1 MKKIILSLL
10 AGGCMLSSCE
20 SMWEDTLNAPTQ
32 STMDEQVIYSSAE
45 LAEPAVM
52 AIIQS
57 FCETNSYRGRFLVYY
72 GTNTDFEW
80 YNTGE
85 KSTDD
90 KARLSNYSTTATN
103 GQMNTSNNHY
113 AKAYEGIERANRCIE
128 SLRKYADLEHDAA
141 LRQLLGEALTLRSVY
156 YLDLVKAY
164 GDVPARFEPI
174 NNNNMYVGKSDRDVI
189 YLQLLNDLLEAE
201 DLVAWP
207 NESEVT
213 KSVERVSKAFVKGLR
228 ARVALYAGGYS
239 QRPDGTIRLSN
250 NEELAQDKM
259 YKIAMDECLD
269 IINKG
274 CNQLG
279 TFEGT
284 FRKFNK
290 EDLSAGSEEMWEIP
304 FSEGRGRVI
313 FDLGL
318 PHKTKDKYTSQAKG
332 GTVGPTPT
340 AFYKYDPEDVRRD
353 ITCIPYYWNNGKQ
366 EPNKVSQWY
375 FGKYRYEWLP
385 RIVTSTNDDGLN
397 WMYMRYADVILM
409 AAEAINYFEGPTGAN
424 NAKKYLSMIVDRSLP
439 AAKAQS
445 YMAAASASKE
455 SFQNAIM
462 EQRGLEFCGEML
474 RKADLIRWN
483 KLGVTLAAEKE
494 NMTELMNRTGIFAT
508 LPNNI
513 YWKTGA
519 DGETAEIYGLELN
532 HTDEEG
538 ATIANAT
545 KKSWNGDWT
554 DKINGLYINN
564 PDDYQFWPI
573 WQTFINASNGL
584 ITNDYNY

>member
-1 MKKIILSLL
+1 MKKILFPLFVV
-10 AGGCMLSSCE
+10 GCMLTSCE
-20 SMWEDTLNAPTQ
+20 SMWEDTLDSPTK

-72 GTNTDFEW
+72 GMNTDFEW
-80 YNTGE
+80 YNTSE
-85 KSTDD
+85 KTTDD
-90 KARLSNYSTTATN
+90 KARLSNYSATATN

-113 AKAYEGIERANRCIE
+113 GKAYEGIERANRCIE
-128 SLRKYADLEHDAA
+128 SLRKYADLENDTQ
-141 LRQLLGEALTLRSVY
+141 LRQLLGEAITLRAVY

-164 GDVPARFEPI
+164 GDIPARFEPI
-174 NNNNMYVGKSDRDVI
+174 NNDNMYIPKSDRDTI
-189 YLQLLNDLLEAE
+189 YVHLLDDLLEAE

-207 NESEVT
+207 NETST
-213 KSVERVSKAFVKGLR
+213 TQSVERVSKSFVKALR

-250 NEELAQDKM
+250 TEKLSQDKM

-274 CNQLG
+274 CNELG
-279 TFEGT
+279 SFEDT
-284 FRKFNK
+284 FRQFNA
-290 EDLSAGSEEMWEIP
+290 ENLTAGREEIWEIP

-318 PHKTKDKYTSQAKG
+318 PHKTTDKYTKQAKG

-353 ITCIPYYWNNGKQ
+353 ITCIPYQWNNGIQ

-409 AAEAINYFEGPTGAN
+409 AAEAINYFEGPSGTN
-424 NAKKYLSMIVDRSLP
+424 DAKKYLAMIVDRALP
-439 AAKAQS
+439 AAKAS
-445 YMAAASASKE
+445 TYMAAASTDKDA
-455 SFQNAIM
+455 FQKAIV

-483 KLGVTLAAEKE
+483 MLGSTLAAEKQ
-494 NMTELMNRTGIFAT
+494 NMTDLMNREGKYAD
-508 LPNNI
+508 LPENI
-513 YWKTGA
+513 YWKTGE
-519 DGETAEIYGLELN
+519 DGETAEIYGLELGQ
-532 HTDEEG
+532 TDAEG
-538 ATIANAT
+538 AAIAGTT
-545 KKSWNGDWT
+545 KKSWNGDWS
-554 DKINGLYINN
+554 DKIAGLYVNN

>member
-1 MKKIILSLL
+1 MKRILFSLL
-10 AGGCMLSSCE
+10 AAGCMLTSCE
-20 SMWEDTLNAPTQ
+20 SLWEDTLDAPTK

-80 YNTGE
+80 FNTAE
-85 KSTDD
+85 KATDD
-90 KARLSNYSTTATN
+90 KARLSNYSTTPTN

-128 SLRKYADLEHDAA
+128 SLRKYADLKNDAA
-141 LRQLLGEALTLRSVY
+141 LRQLLGEAITLRSVY
-156 YLDLVKAY
+156 YLDLVKAF
-164 GDVPARFEPI
+164 GDIPARFEPI
-174 NNNNMYVGKSDRDVI
+174 NNSNMYIPKSDRDTI
-189 YLQLLNDLLEAE
+189 YVHLLNDLLEAE

-207 NESEVT
+207 NETAVT
-213 KSVERVSKAFVKGLR
+213 KSVERVSKSFVKALR

-239 QRPDGTIRLSN
+239 QRPDGTIRLSTTT
-250 NEELAQDKM
+250 ELAQDKM
-259 YKIAMDECLD
+259 YKIAMDECLS
-269 IINKG
+269 IIKKG
-274 CNQLG
+274 CNELG
-279 TFEGT
+279 RFEDT
-284 FRKFNK
+284 FRQFNA
-290 EDLSAGSEEMWEIP
+290 ENLSAGREEIWELP

-318 PHKTKDKYTSQAKG
+318 PHKTTDKYTKQAKG

-340 AFYKYDPEDVRRD
+340 AFYKYDPDDVRRD
-353 ITCIPYYWNNGKQ
+353 ITCIPYYWNNGIQ

-409 AAEAINYFEGPTGAN
+409 AAEAINYFEGPNGAN
-424 NAKKYLSMIVDRSLP
+424 DAKKYLAMIVERSLP
-439 AAKAQS
+439 AAKAS
-445 YMAAASASKE
+445 AYMATASASKE
-455 SFQNAIM
+455 AFQKAII

-483 KLGVTLAAEKE
+483 ILGSTLAAEKQ
-494 NMTELMNRTGIFAT
+494 NMTDLMNREGKYVE
-508 LPNNI
+508 LPENI

-519 DGETAEIYGLELN
+519 DGETAEIYGLELGQ
-532 HTDEEG
+532 TDEEG
-538 ATIANAT
+538 AAISGTT
-545 KKSWNGDWT
+545 KKSWKTDWS
-554 DKINGLYINN
+554 DKIAGLYVNN

>member
-1 MKKIILSLL
+1 
-10 AGGCMLSSCE
+10 MLSSCE
-20 SMWEDTLNAPTQ
+20 SLWEDTLDAPTK
-32 STMDEQVIYSSAE
+32 STMDEEVIYSSAE

-52 AIIQS
+52 SIIQS

-80 YNTGE
+80 YNTSE
-85 KSTDD
+85 KNTDD
-90 KARLSNYSTTATN
+90 KARLSNYSTTPTN
-103 GQMNTSNNHY
+103 SQMNNSNNHY
-113 AKAYEGIERANRCIE
+113 AKAYEGIERANRCIS
-128 SLRKYADLEHDAA
+128 SLRKYADLEHDSA
-141 LRQLLGEALTLRSVY
+141 LRQLLGEALTLRAVY
-156 YLDLVKAY
+156 YLDLVKAF
-164 GDVPARFEPI
+164 GDIPARFEPI
-174 NNNNMYVGKSDRDVI
+174 NNNNMYVPKSDRDVI

-201 DLVAWP
+201 NLVAWP

-213 KSVERVSKAFVKGLR
+213 KSVERVSKSFVKALR
-228 ARVALYAGGYS
+228 ARIALYAGGYS
-239 QRPDGTIRLSN
+239 QRPDGTIRLST
-250 NEELAQDKM
+250 NEELSQDKM

-269 IINKG
+269 IIKKG
-274 CNQLG
+274 CNTLG
-279 TFEGT
+279 SFENTF
-284 FRKFNK
+284 KQFNA
-290 EDLSAGSEEMWEIP
+290 EDLTAGREEIWEIP

-318 PHKTKDKYTSQAKG
+318 PHKTADKYTKQAKG

-353 ITCIPYYWNNGKQ
+353 ITCIPYLWNNGKQ

-409 AAEAINYFEGPTGAN
+409 AAEAINYFEGPNGAN
-424 NAKKYLSMIVDRSLP
+424 DAKQYLSMIVGRALP
-439 AAKAQS
+439 TAKAQS
-445 YMAAASASKE
+445 YMAAASTDKE
-455 SFQNAIM
+455 AFQNAIM

-483 KLGVTLAAEKE
+483 KLSSTLAAEKQ
-494 NMTELMNRTGIFAT
+494 NMTELMNRTGKYEN

-513 YWKTGA
+513 YWTVGA
-519 DGETAEIYGLELN
+519 DGETVDIYGLELN

-538 ATIANAT
+538 ATLANRT
-545 KKSWNGDWT
+545 KKSWNGDWS
-554 DKINGLYINN
+554 DKINGLYVNN

-573 WQTFINASNGL
+573 WQVFVNASNGL
-584 ITNDYNY
+584 ISNDYNY